1 VVIIPSY
8 KWLEI
13 VPGRRGGRPTIKGTR
28 ITVDDILEMLAVGW
42 TSEKI
47 VEEYEI
53 PLEAV
58 YEALDFA
65 SKVLRKVTVATN

>member
-1 VVIIPSY
+1 MLR
-8 KWLEI
+8 LEI

-28 ITVDDILEMLAVGW
+28 ITVDDILEMLAAEW
-42 TSEKI
+42 TPEKI
-47 VEEYEI
+47 AEEYEI